1 MQDERIPDNYRS
13 AVRTDMLV
21 FLPKTFERVLEIGCG
36 EGGFRG
42 NLPEETEYWGVE
54 PDPVAVKKAMDVYVS
69 DTFIC
74 GLFPQQ
80 QSKLPDDHFDVVVC
94 NDIIEHVEN
103 TEELF
108 YFLKKKLRSGGVL
121 VASIPNVRHIS
132 HLKELLIKRDWEYK
146 DSGILDRTHLRFFT
160 KKSIINLCEQQ
171 GLELEM
177 IEGVNGIFDGMNS
190 LSEVLVR
197 YFKFALPIMTFGS
210 DTQYMQFGIRA
221 KVSKHEKDL

>member
-1 MQDERIPDNYRS
+1 
-13 AVRTDMLV
+13 MLV

-146 DSGILDRTHLRFFT
+146 DSGILDRTHLRFLPR
-160 KKSIINLCEQQ
+160 KASLICVNSKGLNL
-171 GLELEM
+171 
-177 IEGVNGIFDGMNS
+177 
-190 LSEVLVR
+190 R
-197 YFKFALPIMTFGS
+197 
-210 DTQYMQFGIRA
+210 
-221 KVSKHEKDL
+221 